1 MFTAMKAN
9 SRKTIEI
16 LVKLKLPTFTNY
28 NDDSHESTKLVLT
41 DKRFMPESTSI

>member
-16 LVKLKLPTFTNY
+16 LVKLKLPTFTN
-28 NDDSHESTKLVLT
+28 N
-41 DKRFMPESTSI
+41 TSVKIYRAKS

>member
-16 LVKLKLPTFTNY
+16 LVKLKLPTFTN
-28 NDDSHESTKLVLT
+28 
-41 DKRFMPESTSI
+41 

>member
-16 LVKLKLPTFTNY
+16 LVKLKLPTFTNS
-28 NDDSHESTKLVLT
+28 NQQLNCCDL
-41 DKRFMPESTSI
+41 

>member
-16 LVKLKLPTFTNY
+16 LVKLKLPTFTKMTIAMRAQN
-28 NDDSHESTKLVLT
+28 
-41 DKRFMPESTSI
+41 